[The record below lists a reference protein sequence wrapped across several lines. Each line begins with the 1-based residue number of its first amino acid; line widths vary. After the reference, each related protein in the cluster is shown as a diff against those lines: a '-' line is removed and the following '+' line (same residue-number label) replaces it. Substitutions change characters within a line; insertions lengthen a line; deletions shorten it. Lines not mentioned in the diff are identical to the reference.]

1 MSVHVNDMDQ
11 VSDDGYWKMVEGEWV
26 PTDLQIQALQEGA
39 TPHVSNTVLAQVP
52 GQVVI
57 YSSSSSDGLG
67 KVLKIVVGAI
77 IGVALLVVLSGIL
90 YVWASSLSE
99 ETDSSL
105 VGTWTNPETEL
116 EMMRNGDAE
125 ISSATFESWYLQ
137 SGDLYFEDED
147 YYYKYKYQIVNDIL
161 FLAPYDESND
171 GELLEED
178 CRALIKGENGSSESY
193 FNDRI
198 ESAEA
203 DGDFPSWCNPN

>member
-1 MSVHVNDMDQ
+1 MDQ

-137 SGDLYFEDED
+137 SGDLYF
-147 YYYKYKYQIVNDIL
+147 
-161 FLAPYDESND
+161 
-171 GELLEED
+171 
-178 CRALIKGENGSSESY
+178 
-193 FNDRI
+193 
-198 ESAEA
+198 
-203 DGDFPSWCNPN
+203 